1 MDTGIHFRIRL
12 ACLLLGGV
20 ILLSLLQAGF
30 QPEPTLT
37 ITLGG
42 DVILGRDGQAIF
54 SRDPW
59 GAMASAGSSASGGQN
74 WFLVNLESPLSSTA
88 SSADTNGE
96 GYNLCAPVKS
106 AEILTIGGVDVVSV
120 ANNHQGDCE
129 ESVDPSQAI
138 EGLRVVVEEQPIL
151 LESPAGTVV
160 IVAVD
165 AVLKPL
171 DMDSLLASVID
182 LKAKS
187 DVVIVSLH
195 WGVEYA
201 GEPTPLQKQQAR
213 RLADAGVDVLW
224 GHHPH
229 VLQPA
234 EWVAAEDG
242 KHQML
247 ALYSLGNLL
256 TDQTMT
262 YETRHSAL
270 VQLEF
275 KRGEISKL
283 SMLPFVLTQKMGM
296 LSLDHPVDA
305 EAVYIDNRLGWT
317 EIWGS
322 FSNN

>member
-1 MDTGIHFRIRL
+1 M
-12 ACLLLGGV
+12 
-20 ILLSLLQAGF
+20 LSLLQAGC
-30 QPEPTLT
+30 QAEPTLT

-54 SRDPW
+54 AQDPW
-59 GAMASAGSSASGGQN
+59 GGMAPAGSSASGSQN
-74 WFLVNLESPLSSTA
+74 WFLVNLESPLGGTTSFTK
-88 SSADTNGE
+88 TNGE
-96 GYNLCAPVKS
+96 GYNLCAPADA
-106 AEILTIGGVDVVSV
+106 AEVLKIGGVDVVSV

-138 EGLRVVVEEQPIL
+138 DTLRVVFEGQPMIL
-151 LESPAGTVV
+151 DTPAGTVA
-160 IVAVD
+160 IMAVD

-171 DMDSLLASVID
+171 DMDSLLASMVE

-187 DVVIVSLH
+187 DLLIVSLH

-201 GEPTPLQKQQAR
+201 GEPTPLQREQAQQ
-213 RLADAGVDVLW
+213 LANAGVDVLW

-234 EWVAAEDG
+234 EWVEAEDG
-242 KHQML
+242 SHRML

-270 VQLEF
+270 VYLQF
-275 KRGEISKL
+275 KRGEISQL
-283 SMLPFVLTQKMGM
+283 SLLPFALTRKDGQLELTYPSKDEIIQI
-296 LSLDHPVDA
+296 SK
-305 EAVYIDNRLGWT
+305 RLGWK
-317 EIWGS
+317 ELQAS
-322 FSNN
+322 FP